1 MEAVMKNRTR
11 ELMFRLTAAAI
22 VAVTGVV
29 FTVAVAQWQEA
40 PVVAQATVSGSYKT
54 PVAMTQS
61 GLF

>member
-1 MEAVMKNRTR
+1 MKNRTR

-54 PVAMTQS
+54 PSQ
-61 GLF
+61 